1 MSDEWVPVDVR
12 DEQSTDSTPQFEIVK
27 SYRESG
33 AHVVIGTD
41 SAGPIGGET
50 FVQIS
55 GADYSLTRHFH
66 FEPVEMERMTSFA
79 DRLIHD
85 TTFRSRSLAGTAD
98 WKQVAEIYD
107 EAARRIEVVF
117 EERGLLH
124 HRVGHPGE
132 TDQYDRATDCLHSIC
147 EDVFHEVDRQV
158 RRDDLID
165 GLDTFIA
172 DCLDR
177 AHEGATR
184 IAAQRETRRHD

>member
-1 MSDEWVPVDVR
+1 MSDEWVPVDVE
-12 DEQSTDSTPQFEIVK
+12 DEHSTDSAPQFEIAK

-55 GADYSLTRHFH
+55 SADYSLTRHFY
-66 FEPVEMERMTSFA
+66 FEPVAMDRMTSFA
-79 DRLIHD
+79 DRFIHD
-85 TTFRSRSLAGTAD
+85 ATFRSRSLAGTAD

-117 EERGLLH
+117 EEHGLLH

-132 TDQYDRATDCLHSIC
+132 TDHYETVRNCLRTIC
-147 EDVFHEVDRQV
+147 KDVYHEVDRQV

-177 AHEGATR
+177 AHEDATR
-184 IAAQRETRRHD
+184 IAAQRETCRQD